1 LDPRKEQNLPIRDIE
16 MKEEGFGLVLC
27 LSMFLLVALLGIAA
41 MQTAIFGTI
50 IAGNGLESQ
59 KAFWIAES
67 GLQDAQNRLDQA
79 SNVDAF
85 LDIDIPELSS
95 PVSYGGGTYAITAI
109 DHDSTRGTVVVRSVG
124 SRSEAKKI
132 VEATFRKLPFPL
144 PGALYSKNLVTVN
157 GANTTINGND
167 ACGGSNKPGIITRIE
182 NDKGDLVNSDLN
194 ESINFQNGQLFGNG
208 IFEPVSGKSE
218 VTAVEAVTEIN
229 SSQNYS
235 LQGYINFYKG
245 VATYVSADAS
255 IQGDAK
261 VLSPDGEYT
270 TINKLW
276 GSNEIKIDKKNPNQP
291 VQLKQNAEPNVIYL
305 NPPVTNQKKEVT
317 LTGIEG
323 QGLLLI
329 DGSANL
335 SGGFVWYGLIIAS
348 GGIKFTGQ
356 GGGGKNITGAVMVGE
371 SGFDLDSE
379 LLGSTA
385 IYYCSTATHHLST
398 VRMISWREIR
408 N

>member
-1 LDPRKEQNLPIRDIE
+1 
-16 MKEEGFGLVLC
+16 
-27 LSMFLLVALLGIAA
+27 
-41 MQTAIFGTI
+41 
-50 IAGNGLESQ
+50 
-59 KAFWIAES
+59 
-67 GLQDAQNRLDQA
+67 
-79 SNVDAF
+79 
-85 LDIDIPELSS
+85 
-95 PVSYGGGTYAITAI
+95 
-109 DHDSTRGTVVVRSVG
+109 
-124 SRSEAKKI
+124 
-132 VEATFRKLPFPL
+132 L
-144 PGALYSKNLVTVN
+144 PGALYSKSPVKVN
-157 GANTTINGND
+157 GSNTTINGND

-182 NDKGDLVNSDLN
+182 NDKGDLVNLDLN

-208 IFEPVSGKSE
+208 ISEPVTGKSE

-229 SSQNYS
+229 SFQDYS
-235 LQGYINFYKG
+235 LQGYIDFYKS

-261 VLSPDGEYT
+261 VLSSDGEYMT
-270 TINKLW
+270 VNKLL
-276 GSNEIKIDKKNPNQP
+276 GSNDIKIDKKNPIQP

-317 LTGIEG
+317 LTGVEG
-323 QGLLLI
+323 HGLLLI

-371 SGFDLDSE
+371 SGSDLDSE

-385 IYYCSTATHHLST
+385 IYYCSTATNHLST